1 MNKIIDLFK
10 IKYPIIQGGMVW
22 VSGWKLASAV
32 SNSGGLGIIGAGSM
46 HPDVLTEHIL
56 KCKKATSKPFGVNVP
71 LLYPQ
76 MDKIIK
82 ILIDQKISIVIT
94 SAGNP
99 STWTS
104 KLKDSGSIVVHVVSS
119 VKFAIKAEKAGVDAI
134 IAEGFEAGGHNGREE
149 TTTMVLVPL
158 ISEVISLPLI
168 AAGGIASGASMLAA
182 MSLGADGVQI
192 GSSFVA
198 SHEASSH
205 INFKNIVTSAEEGST
220 ILTLKD
226 LTPVRMVK
234 NKFYEEI
241 RKLYLVGASSQEISD
256 YLGKGRAKKGMFEGD
271 LEQGELE
278 IGQVSSQ
285 IKKIKYAKEIISD
298 IVKEYNKVL
307 DILSKQK
314 I

>member
-82 ILIDQKISIVIT
+82 ILIDQKIPIVIT

-226 LTPVRMVK
+226 LKPVRLVK

-241 RKLYLVGASSQEISD
+241 KKLYLVGASSQEISD

>member
-226 LTPVRMVK
+226 LTPVRLVK

-241 RKLYLVGASSQEISD
+241 KKLYLVGTSSQEISD

>member
-1 MNKIIDLFK
+1 MNKIIDLFN

-82 ILIDQKISIVIT
+82 ILIDQKIPIVIT

-99 STWTS
+99 SNWTS

-158 ISEVISLPLI
+158 ISEVISIPLI

-192 GSSFVA
+192 GSRFVA

-271 LEQGELE
+271 LDQGELE

-298 IVKEYNKVL
+298 IVEEYNKVL

>member
-226 LTPVRMVK
+226 LTPVRLVK

-241 RKLYLVGASSQEISD
+241 KKLYLVGASSQEISD

-285 IKKIKYAKEIISD
+285 IKKIKYIDLNNGLGDLEIA
-298 IVKEYNKVL
+298 
-307 DILSKQK
+307 Q
-314 I
+314 